1 MKQFTVLLFMAFA
14 IVLFQTGCQ
23 TKLAESPYGSKEQS
37 WEEFIKTTYPDWDP
51 PQTVPP
57 TNESNLPQTS
67 AGMEEENPIIVPD
80 ELQEDTIEIQ
90 KVIVEENEPYTEP
103 AKEVQSST
111 TSEFQTYKI
120 KKGDTLWSIA
130 RKFYGSGNDW
140 RKIYNANTDSI
151 SNPGKIKTGMEI
163 RIPATQ

>member
-1 MKQFTVLLFMAFA
+1 MKQFTVLLFTAFA
-14 IVLFQTGCQ
+14 VVLFQTGCQ

-57 TNESNLPQTS
+57 TDERSLPAAS
-67 AGMEEENPIIVPD
+67 ADTEEDNPIIVPD
-80 ELQEDTIEIQ
+80 QIQDETIEIQ
-90 KVIVEENEPYTEP
+90 KVIVDSAPEP
-103 AKEVQSST
+103 AKEIPAPP

-120 KKGDTLWSIA
+120 QKGDTLWSIA
-130 RKFYGSGNDW
+130 RKFYGSGKEW
-140 RKIYNANTDSI
+140 RKIYEANQDSI
-151 SNPGKIKTGMEI
+151 SNPAKIKTGMEI